1 VLQAKEKLKSKEM
14 SKWKELYQK
23 HASPAWYT
31 WSCMEYLGLAHVF
44 VHIASAHFPHCKFAS
59 CNDAPRRNPLTAF
72 PIMVALFHLVISVMF
87 PIAVSAILL
96 NI

>member
-1 VLQAKEKLKSKEM
+1 MHRSLLH
-14 SKWKELYQK
+14 L
-23 HASPAWYT
+23 
-31 WSCMEYLGLAHVF
+31 SCMEYLGLAHVF

-59 CNDAPRRNPLTAF
+59 CNDAPRRDPLAAF
-72 PIMVALFHLVISVMF
+72 PIVVALFHLVIGVMF